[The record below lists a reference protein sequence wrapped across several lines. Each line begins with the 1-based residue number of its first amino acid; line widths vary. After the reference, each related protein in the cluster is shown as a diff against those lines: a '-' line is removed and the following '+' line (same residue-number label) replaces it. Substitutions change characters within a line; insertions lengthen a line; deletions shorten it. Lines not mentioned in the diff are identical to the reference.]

1 MRNLKLGWDSPG
13 IPCPFWDNT
22 TFRCAYHA
30 KLQQERLKVADAMA
44 DLYDRRLRDERKKM
58 EEELAKREN
67 EIIQASQIQLNQHH
81 KDHEQEEH
89 MKNVEDEV
97 NLSISER
104 AKVRNQ

>member
-1 MRNLKLGWDSPG
+1 
-13 IPCPFWDNT
+13 
-22 TFRCAYHA
+22 
-30 KLQQERLKVADAMA
+30 MA
-44 DLYDRRLRDERKKM
+44 DLYDRRLRDERKKW

-67 EIIQASQIQLNQHH
+67 EIIHASQQMQLNQHH
-81 KDHEQEEH
+81 KNHEQEEH